1 MSEAFWLAGT
11 SIVGT
16 AHVREGRSCE
26 DALFMD
32 RDDEGFVLVACDGA
46 GSKKFGGEGARAV
59 APAIGR
65 LLLANAEAVI
75 SRKLRPEVV
84 VDVALEAIQRAK
96 VSPDHSIEDYATTL
110 VGLLVHG
117 GKAMTV
123 HVGDG
128 AIFCLEGEFPRC
140 ISPPDRAPGGGP
152 YTTFVTSKGVRPRM
166 WLYSVPDYWTGF
178 LCVTDGAEPALFNPV
193 MAASSPL
200 VTRLLCQFDLD
211 GCRSKRESALED
223 TCRRELQPRSEDDIT
238 LVGARRVDVGGAWG
252 CPLCHRPLSKVQLTA
267 DRATLFGYCRPC
279 GQPAFRRQVP
289 GAVVAEPTGIRIA

>member
-1 MSEAFWLAGT
+1 MSEAFWLAGV
-11 SIVGT
+11 SVAGT
-16 AHVREGRSCE
+16 GHVRDGKGCE
-26 DALFMD
+26 DAFFMD

-46 GSKKFGGEGARAV
+46 GSRRFARAGAQVV
-59 APAIGR
+59 APAVGR
-65 LLLANAEAVI
+65 LLLANAPDVMA
-75 SRKLRPEVV
+75 RRLRPDVV
-84 VDVALEAIQRAK
+84 VDVAQEAIRNAMA
-96 VSPDHSIEDYATTL
+96 SPADALDDYATTL
-110 VGLLVHG
+110 VALLVYG
-117 GKAMTV
+117 GQAMTC

-140 ISPPDRAPGGGP
+140 ISPPERAPGGGP

-200 VTRLLCQFDLD
+200 VARLLCQFDLD
-211 GCRSKRESALED
+211 GCRAKRESALED

-252 CPLCHRPLSKVQLTA
+252 CPSCHRPLDKVRLTP
-267 DRATLFGYCRPC
+267 DRTTWFGYCRMC
-279 GQPAFRRQVP
+279 RQQAFRRQVP
-289 GAVVAEPTGIRIA
+289 GSVVAESA